1 MASFAMLAHC
11 AADDEIT
18 SIPVGGG
25 AEPAGASTSGSE
37 PESMGPGDPGASA
50 PTDPSDGDGGAP
62 ADDVDASP
70 PPGGADAGPNKAAW
84 FGAARCANSGLAFC
98 DSFEAAS
105 IDTNRWT
112 IEKNGSNTVT
122 LDTTQHARGN
132 KALKLHFVG
141 NTNFQYAWLSTLKPF
156 DQTPALQTHVFGRL
170 FYKIDKV
177 PTKAMHWTTIEVDG
191 PLANGT
197 NARLR
202 YGGEYDNFMANYVTG
217 AGEMGKFS
225 KTAFPVNQWT
235 CLEWEY
241 EKSTNTMRLWSDE
254 TLISDAE
261 VTDPKWIHPKYD
273 KLYVGW
279 QNYQPNLVVPM
290 NVWVDDVAV
299 NAARIGCTK

>member
-1 MASFAMLAHC
+1 MAAHC

-18 SIPVGGG
+18 SIP
-25 AEPAGASTSGSE
+25 ASAANDPAAASTTGTGG
-37 PESMGPGDPGASA
+37 ESMGAGDPGS
-50 PTDPSDGDGGAP
+50 SAP
-62 ADDVDASP
+62 ADEDAAPPAVDDDAAAPPAS
-70 PPGGADAGPNKAAW
+70 ADAGPNKAAW

-98 DSFEAAS
+98 DSFEGAS
-105 IDTNRWT
+105 IDANRWT
-112 IEKNGSNTVT
+112 IEKNGSNTVS
-122 LDTTQHARGN
+122 LDTAQHARGN
-132 KALKLHFVG
+132 KSLKLHFVG

-170 FYKIDKV
+170 FYRIDKV

-225 KTAFPVNQWT
+225 KTAFPVNAWT
-235 CLEWEY
+235 CIEWEY

-254 TLISDAE
+254 SLVADIE

-279 QNYQPNLVVPM
+279 QNYQPNMVVPM
-290 NVWVDDVAV
+290 NVWVDDIAL
-299 NAARIGCTK
+299 NPTRIGCTK

>member
-1 MASFAMLAHC
+1 MASN
-11 AADDEIT
+11 
-18 SIPVGGG
+18 
-25 AEPAGASTSGSE
+25 
-37 PESMGPGDPGASA
+37 DPGAGEPGPEDDA
-50 PTDPSDGDGGAP
+50 GAP
-62 ADDVDASP
+62 PGDEGDAAPPANVDA
-70 PPGGADAGPNKAAW
+70 AANKSAW

-98 DSFEAAS
+98 DSFEGAS
-105 IDTNRWT
+105 IDANKWT
-112 IEKNGSNTVT
+112 IAKNGSNTVT

-132 KALKLHFVG
+132 KALKLHFTS

-156 DQTPALQTHVFGRL
+156 DQVPALQSHVFGRL
-170 FYKIDKV
+170 FYKIDKL

-225 KTAFPVNQWT
+225 KTPFPVDAWT
-235 CLEWEY
+235 CIEWEY
-241 EKSTNTMRLWSDE
+241 VKATNTMRLWSDE
-254 TLISDAE
+254 TLIADVE
-261 VTDPKWIHPKYD
+261 VSDPKWIHPKYD

-299 NAARIGCTK
+299 DDARIGCTK